1 MIADTY
7 RREMDVLEALQVLPG
22 SSSTSSNTQPRP
34 PKNRTSNQLSGSRSL
49 TVGRVGDIKA
59 EEMVGDGAAKEGD
72 GLVYLGKVEAYDK
85 TSQWWKVKYEAD
97 EDEFDFVG
105 LSSAKQLYDANGS
118 NSGDAG
124 ANNGGDGSNDAVE
137 TSQNN
142 A

>member
-97 EDEFDFVG
+97 ADEFDFLG

-124 ANNGGDGSNDAVE
+124 ANSGGDGSNDAVE